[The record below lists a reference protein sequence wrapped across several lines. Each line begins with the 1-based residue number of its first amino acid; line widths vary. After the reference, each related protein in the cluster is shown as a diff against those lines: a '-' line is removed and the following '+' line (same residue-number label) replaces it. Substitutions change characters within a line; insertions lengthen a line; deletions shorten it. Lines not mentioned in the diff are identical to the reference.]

1 MDINGSIAL
10 VTGANSDI
18 GRAFTT
24 ALLEEGARRVYA
36 AARRP
41 GEISDS
47 RLIPLALNV
56 TDSAAVASAAEAC
69 PDVSI
74 LINVAGGGGVLDVV
88 TGSLDVA
95 RNEMEV
101 NVFGTWAMAQAF
113 APILGRNG
121 GGAMVNILSIVSWAA
136 VPALSGYSA
145 AKAAEWSLT
154 NSLREA
160 LSGQGTLVVGV
171 HSFWIDT
178 RATKQVQAPKLAPDF
193 VAQSAITAVREG
205 RNELL
210 LDEPT
215 RSSRAALVGDIGS
228 VRLGDVF
235 VA

>member
-1 MDINGSIAL
+1 MDISGSIAL

-18 GRAFTT
+18 GRAFTSV
-24 ALLEEGARRVYA
+24 LLEEGAKKVYA

-41 GEISDS
+41 REIGDS
-47 RLIPLALNV
+47 RLIALGLDI
-56 TDSAAVASAAEAC
+56 TDPAAVAAAARAC

-74 LINVAGGGGVLDVV
+74 LINVAGGGAVLDVV
-88 TGSLDVA
+88 TGPLDMA

-101 NVFGTWAMAQAF
+101 NLFGTWAMAQAF

-121 GGAMVNILSIVSWAA
+121 GGAIVNILSIVSWAA

-160 LSGQGTLVVGV
+160 LSSQGTLVVGV
-171 HSFWIDT
+171 HSSWIDT
-178 RATKQVQAPKLAPDF
+178 KATKHVQAPKLAPHF
-193 VAQSAITAVREG
+193 VAANAVTAIREG

-215 RSSRAALVGDIGS
+215 RSSRALLAGDIGS
-228 VRLGDVF
+228 VRLGDVL
-235 VA
+235 VG